1 MVTTASEAAQMIMI
15 LLRYMPRRR
24 AISMLEDIDF
34 DIGQHTENESLKNSI
49 TMVLKFLGKSNEV

>member
-24 AISMLEDIDF
+24 AISMLEDMDF

>member
-1 MVTTASEAAQMIMI
+1 MVTTASEAAQMIAI
-15 LLRYMPRRR
+15 LLKYMPRRR
-24 AISMLEDIDF
+24 AISMLEDMDF